1 VLPYGSQPVGFL
13 GELLNFHK
21 LALKHLVPAIMSFWV
36 EAESTGSHTQ
46 FFDKFNI
53 RYHLAQVFKVVW
65 KAPAHKERLHAE
77 AQANVDTFIV
87 FVNRLLNDVT
97 FLLDDAL
104 ERLAALH
111 KQQLEI
117 DDTAAWEARTQEDR
131 TEHEGHM
138 RGNAGH
144 ARSMLQYGHTFLAA
158 LIDFS
163 AENGRVRDAFM
174 QPEIVSRLAPM
185 LDYTLD
191 TLAGPRC
198 QELKVKD
205 PKKAGFDP
213 KQLLRQILSVFL
225 NFAPRDEF
233 AEAMARDE
241 RSYRRSI
248 FEKAASIA
256 ERHMLK
262 SPPELEQLMA
272 LVARVDAVQAAD
284 LAEEEDLGEIPD
296 DFTGACASSFA
307 VRPVLTL

>member
-1 VLPYGSQPVGFL
+1 
-13 GELLNFHK
+13 
-21 LALKHLVPAIMSFWV
+21 
-36 EAESTGSHTQ
+36 
-46 FFDKFNI
+46 
-53 RYHLAQVFKVVW
+53 
-65 KAPAHKERLHAE
+65 
-77 AQANVDTFIV
+77 
-87 FVNRLLNDVT
+87 
-97 FLLDDAL
+97 
-104 ERLAALH
+104 
-111 KQQLEI
+111 
-117 DDTAAWEARTQEDR
+117 
-131 TEHEGHM
+131 M

-163 AENGRVRDAFM
+163 AEDGRVRDAFM

-205 PKKAGFDP
+205 PKKVGFDP